1 MLFGQGCFQLRVDDF
16 NAFNLVKI
24 IEVSAVPAD
33 ELRKH
38 KLSVCGLS
46 RFFAFLA
53 PCFVIVAA
61 NDDCLVRKPFF
72 CDLGNCCKIVYGE
85 S

>member
-1 MLFGQGCFQLRVDDF
+1 M
-16 NAFNLVKI
+16 KS
-24 IEVSAVPAD
+24 IEVSAVVIG
-33 ELRKH
+33 EVGKH
-38 KLSVCGLS
+38 KLCVCGLCC
-46 RFFAFLA
+46 FLAFLA
-53 PCFVIVAA
+53 SGFVIVAA